1 MGSPTRMTMR
11 GRLSVVAVAVLFGVL
26 LTGARDWQVGAIG
39 VGFLLIGLVLLV
51 QRRRARPP
59 RQP

>member
-1 MGSPTRMTMR
+1 MTMR